1 MINEDNIH
9 LFQAALNHTNV
20 GLVITDPSLDNHP
33 IVFVN
38 EGFTQLTGYSAE
50 ETIGNNCKFL
60 QGSETSERTTQS
72 IREAIRN
79 RESITVQI
87 YNYTKTGQGFWNEL
101 TIDPMWVNEK
111 GEEKLY
117 FIGIQKDV
125 TELKEKERLLQD
137 ALDEM
142 EHLSTPIVP
151 ITRKM
156 SVLPLIGTITQSRL
170 EQLTDTVSSYLTS
183 SKDDYLIL
191 DLSGLF
197 EVDTYVAASLL
208 KLHDLTK
215 LVGTQLVLT
224 GIRPELAIKTL
235 DFGDHLKGLTT
246 YLTVKDAIKS
256 LKI

>member
-20 GLVITDPSLDNHP
+20 GLVITDPSLDSHP

-72 IREAIRN
+72 IREAIQN

-111 GEEKLY
+111 
-117 FIGIQKDV
+117 D
-125 TELKEKERLLQD
+125 
-137 ALDEM
+137 
-142 EHLSTPIVP
+142 
-151 ITRKM
+151 
-156 SVLPLIGTITQSRL
+156 
-170 EQLTDTVSSYLTS
+170 
-183 SKDDYLIL
+183 
-191 DLSGLF
+191 
-197 EVDTYVAASLL
+197 
-208 KLHDLTK
+208 
-215 LVGTQLVLT
+215 
-224 GIRPELAIKTL
+224 
-235 DFGDHLKGLTT
+235 
-246 YLTVKDAIKS
+246 
-256 LKI
+256 

>member
-1 MINEDNIH
+1 MITKDNIH

-33 IVFVN
+33 IIFVN
-38 EGFTQLTGYSAE
+38 NGFTQLTGYSAQ
-50 ETIGNNCKFL
+50 ETIGRNCKFL
-60 QGSETSERTTQS
+60 QGSDTNPKTTQ
-72 IREAIRN
+72 IIKEAIQN
-79 RESITVQI
+79 EKSITIQI
-87 YNYTKTGQGFWNEL
+87 YNYTKSNHGFWNEL
-101 TIDPMWVNEK
+101 TIDPMYVEENGK
-111 GEEKLY
+111 EKLY

-151 ITRKM
+151 ITNKM

-170 EQLTDTVSSYLTS
+170 EQLTNTISSFLTT
-183 SKDDYLIL
+183 SKNDFLIL

-208 KLHDLTK
+208 KLHDLTS
-215 LVGTQLVLT
+215 LVGTQLILT

-246 YLTVKDAIKS
+246 YLTVKDAIKA
-256 LKI
+256 LNI